1 MSDVKYSYGKVSFFL
16 PSLGD
21 GGLTRV
27 ILLLV
32 GSLIDRGFSV
42 DLVMTSRAQPEH
54 LVGLIPDG
62 VSLIQLPSKRTI
74 TSIIPLAEYLRNSA
88 AMTLISGGPS
98 SNCVALLAKVISRS
112 NIKTIITEH
121 SIPSVDVRDSGKYNA
136 HILPILMKRLYPSAD
151 HIVAVSNAVAKDL
164 SKFINCSIDSIKVI
178 YNPIINSNLIEKA
191 NEKVIHPWLSNKSAP
206 VIIFV
211 GRLVSL
217 KNIPMIIKSIALV
230 NRLIDC
236 KLLLIGEGPEK
247 PHIANLVKK
256 MHIEDKVSF
265 VGYCENPYPYMKES
279 DLLVLASQWEG
290 LPTVMIECMACNTPV
305 VATNNLEG
313 AAEILNIWKNGI
325 LTEPNENAIAQ
336 TVIDIITR
344 KITFEGIKDD
354 SQKFSSDNSVDQY
367 ISLINYSYNLV

>member
-1 MSDVKYSYGKVSFFL
+1 MDKTNKKLCFFL
-16 PSLGD
+16 PTLGD
-21 GGLTRV
+21 GGLTKV
-27 ILLLV
+27 SLTLLHQLSNK
-32 GSLIDRGFSV
+32 GYNIDLI
-42 DLVMTSRAQPEH
+42 MTSKEQPEQ
-54 LVGLIPDG
+54 LLTLIPKC
-62 VSLIQLPSKRTI
+62 VNLIKLSSSRTI
-74 TSIIPLAEYLRNSA
+74 TSIIPLAQYLQRTQA
-88 AMTLISGGPS
+88 TVLMSGGPS
-98 SNCVALLAKVISRS
+98 SNCVALLAKIISRS

-121 SIPSVDVRDSGKYNA
+121 SLPSVDVKESGKYNA

-164 SKFINCSIDSIKVI
+164 SKFINFSIDSIKVI
-178 YNPIINSNLIEKA
+178 YNPIVNSNLIEKA

-265 VGYCENPYPYMKES
+265 VGYCENPYPYMKAS

-336 TVIDIITR
+336 AVIDIITR